1 MKGIALLVGLGPL
14 IGWGLFPTIAAKIGG
29 KPVNQIIGATFGTF
43 IFAVIYF
50 FIQVFS

>member
-1 MKGIALLVGLGPL
+1 LYNLS
-14 IGWGLFPTIAAKIGG
+14 W
-29 KPVNQIIGATFGTF
+29 TFICFF

>member
-1 MKGIALLVGLGPL
+1 NLS
-14 IGWGLFPTIAAKIGG
+14 W
-29 KPVNQIIGATFGTF
+29 TFICFF

>member
-1 MKGIALLVGLGPL
+1 SALYNLS
-14 IGWGLFPTIAAKIGG
+14 W
-29 KPVNQIIGATFGTF
+29 TFICFF

>member
-1 MKGIALLVGLGPL
+1 
-14 IGWGLFPTIAAKIGG
+14 W
-29 KPVNQIIGATFGTF
+29 TFICFF

>member
-1 MKGIALLVGLGPL
+1 ALYNLS
-14 IGWGLFPTIAAKIGG
+14 W
-29 KPVNQIIGATFGTF
+29 TFICFF

>member
-1 MKGIALLVGLGPL
+1 YNLS
-14 IGWGLFPTIAAKIGG
+14 W
-29 KPVNQIIGATFGTF
+29 TFICFF